1 VVDKVDKIQGAAQPE
16 RTQAMV
22 AMDAARRFSEAQAQR
37 VEPKPTYKV
46 PGDEGKDTT
55 SSPRKTGRSVAVS
68 HTYAQFEVDSDS
80 HKISVRIIDAQSGKI
95 IRSIPPD
102 ELSRLISDQNL
113 YRGLLLEW
121 KM

>member
-1 VVDKVDKIQGAAQPE
+1 MVDKVDKIQGAVQPE

-37 VEPKPTYKV
+37 AELKPAYKV
-46 PGDEGKDTT
+46 PEDGGNATSTPGETGKQAAI
-55 SSPRKTGRSVAVS
+55 SY
-68 HTYAQFEVDSDS
+68 TYAQFEVDRDS
-80 HKISVRIIDAQSGKI
+80 HKISVRIIDAQSGKT

>member
-1 VVDKVDKIQGAAQPE
+1 VVNKIDKIQGAVQPE
-16 RTQAMV
+16 HTQAMV

-37 VEPKPTYKV
+37 VELKPTYKV
-46 PGDEGKDTT
+46 PGDEAKDTT
-55 SSPRKTGRSVAVS
+55 STPRETERQAAIS
-68 HTYAQFEVDSDS
+68 HTYAQFEVDSES